1 VEITADRR
9 PGTRERLLQAA
20 RELFYS
26 DGYGTSVDA
35 IAARAKV
42 VKPTV
47 YAHFRSKEALIA
59 AVLRDADEE
68 WFRDLDAE
76 LERRAGDPIARLLA
90 PFDLLVRDLPDS
102 NYHGCILV
110 NSAATFHTQE
120 HPARSALASHEQRML
135 EHFRRLSSEA
145 HAVDP
150 DALARQ
156 LLLIYTGLKA
166 HGLVDSTGAAAADAR
181 AAAQALIGRS
191 D

>member
-1 VEITADRR
+1 MAETADRR
-9 PGTRERLLQAA
+9 PGTSERVLLAA
-20 RELFYS
+20 RELFY
-26 DGYGTSVDA
+26 DEGYGVTVDA
-35 IAARAKV
+35 IAARAHV

-47 YAHFRSKEALIA
+47 YAHFRSKEALIE

-76 LERRAGDPIARLLA
+76 LDRRAGDPIARLLA
-90 PFDLLVRDLPDS
+90 PFDLLVRDLPDA

-110 NSAATFHTQE
+110 NSAATFHAE
-120 HPARSALASHEQRML
+120 DHPAHSVLASHEQRML
-135 EHFRRLSSEA
+135 DYFRRLGSEA
-145 HAVDP
+145 QAADP

-181 AAAQALIGRS
+181 AAVRALIGR
-191 D
+191 